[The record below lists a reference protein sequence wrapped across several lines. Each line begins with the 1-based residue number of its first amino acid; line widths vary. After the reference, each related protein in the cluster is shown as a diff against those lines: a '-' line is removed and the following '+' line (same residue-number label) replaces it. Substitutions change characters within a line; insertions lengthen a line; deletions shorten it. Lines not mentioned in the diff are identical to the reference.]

1 VLPKDKELAPSCNHP
16 KSATIAD
23 GLSLSLGEALADPI
37 VRALMA
43 ADGVEPASVEK
54 LIRRMAAGA
63 SGGPSWT

>member
-1 VLPKDKELAPSCNHP
+1 MRPKDNELCPSCNHP
-16 KSATIAD
+16 KSVTIAD

-43 ADGVEPASVEK
+43 ADGVEPASVET
-54 LIRRMAAGA
+54 LIWRMASVA